1 MTARA
6 TPAPAIPPLDVEQTP
21 IGPQTLV
28 TGVAP
33 ITQADRLAFRA
44 AAPLQPKKP
53 QRGCEHGLFDLNA
66 RNQIEMFS

>member
-1 MTARA
+1 MTG
-6 TPAPAIPPLDVEQTP
+6 TPALPPFEVEPTD

-44 AAPLQPKKP
+44 AAPMQPKKP
-53 QRGCEHGLFDLNA
+53 QRGCDHGLFDTNA
-66 RNQIEMFS
+66 RNQIEMFA